1 MLVKNLLQSMEFSL
15 KHIADVLGVKVPA
28 EDRCITR
35 VLTDSRTL
43 MPDAPSTIFF
53 AIETAGNDGHRYV
66 EELYNRGVRAFVVER
81 PVDLPVDAV
90 VLQVPSSVK
99 ALQALGA
106 DARQHFKGQVVA
118 ITGSVGKTALK
129 ESAAYLLKAAGHR
142 VSRSPRSFNSQI
154 GVPLTLCALDP
165 DAELALIEAGV
176 SCAGEMEVLE
186 RIIKP
191 DVAVFTPMTAEHD
204 EGFSSHQAKI
214 EEKRILGRNAAVVIE
229 TPAGDLPPTEIHR
242 RMAQRIAEAT
252 VGPVDV
258 TGDVPEVHTRL
269 QVDRG
274 IGGCQL
280 VVDRFTSD
288 VAELEVALDFAHR
301 RLVPSQ
307 RIVAVLGAVDGNHAA
322 VAALLGL
329 YNVQHVYAVGEQPWC
344 EAVEEAGIT
353 LTRCSDVADLGH
365 YVSPETFGG
374 QMVLVKTPGIDGVA
388 ELLDARQHQTV
399 LEVDLDAMRHNYN
412 FFKGKVKPTTG
423 VVCMVKAFGYGA
435 GSYELA
441 KTLQSQGAAYLAVA
455 AHDEGVD
462 LRRAGITM
470 PIMVLNPRV
479 DNYEAMFADRLEP
492 EIYSLD
498 ILNRVITEGRNRSIK
513 GFPVHIK
520 LDTGMHRLGF
530 IEDEIPAVAEV
541 LKNQDIVVAS
551 SVFSHLCAAD
561 DPADDDYTRMQFEV
575 FDRCCDTLQAAL
587 PAYRI
592 KRHIL
597 NSTGIV
603 RFPEHQYDMVRLG
616 IGLYGIK
623 TMNDGTMD
631 ALRPVSTL
639 STVIIAVREWPAG
652 TTIGYNRRGV
662 LKKHSRIATVPIG
675 YADGLNRHLGY
686 GNLQVS
692 VGGVLCPTIGSIC
705 MDLMMI
711 DISDAPR
718 AAVGDRVEIFGPA
731 VPAASLAATLN
742 TIPYEILTSVST
754 RVKRVYYRD

>member
-1 MLVKNLLQSMEFSL
+1 MEFSL
-15 KHIADVLGVKVPA
+15 KHIADVLGVKAPDDNRV
-28 EDRCITR
+28 ITKI
-35 VLTDSRTL
+35 LTDSRTL
-43 MPDAPSTIFF
+43 VPDASSTLFF
-53 AIETAGNDGHRYV
+53 AIVTAGNDGHRYV
-66 EELYNRGVRAFVVER
+66 ADLYRRGVRTFVVEQ
-81 PVDLPVDAV
+81 PVALPEDAV
-90 VLQVPSSVK
+90 VMQVPSSVK

-106 DARQHFKGQVVA
+106 YARQQFKGKVVG

-129 ESAAYLLKAAGHR
+129 ETAAYMLKAAGHK
-142 VSRSPRSFNSQI
+142 VYRSPRSFNSQI
-154 GVPLTLCALDP
+154 GVPLALCALDP
-165 DAELALIEAGV
+165 SAEVALIEAGV
-176 SCAGEMEVLE
+176 SRAGEMEALE
-186 RIIKP
+186 AIIRP

-214 EEKRILGRNAAVVIE
+214 DEKRILGRNAARVIE
-229 TPAGDLPPTEIHR
+229 TPDKE
-242 RMAQRIAEAT
+242 MAPAELYRFMTQQIAKAT
-252 VGPVDV
+252 VGDVDV
-258 TGDVPEVHTRL
+258 NIAVPEVQTRL

-274 IGGCQL
+274 VGGCQL
-280 VVDRFTSD
+280 VVDRFTGD
-288 VAELEVALDFAHR
+288 VTELEVALDFAHR
-301 RLVPSQ
+301 RLIPSQ
-307 RIVAVLGAVDGNHAA
+307 HIVTVLGAVDGDPAN
-322 VAALLGL
+322 VADLLRL
-329 YNVQHVYAVGEQPWC
+329 YEVQHVYAVGPQQWTK
-344 EAVEEAGIT
+344 AVADAGIP
-353 LTRCSDVADLGH
+353 LTCCADAEDLSH
-365 YVSPETFGG
+365 YISPETFGES
-374 QMVLVKTPGIDGVA
+374 MVLVKTPGIDGIA

-412 FFKGKVKPTTG
+412 FFKGKVRPSTG

-498 ILNRVITEGRNRSIK
+498 ILRRVIDEGRSRNIK

-530 IEDEIPAVAEV
+530 IESEIPAVAEV
-541 LKNQDIVVAS
+541 LKNQDVVVAS

-561 DPADDDYTRMQFEV
+561 DPADDDYTRMQFDL
-575 FDRCCDTLQAAL
+575 FDRCCDALQAAL

-639 STVIIAVREWPAG
+639 STVIIAIREWPAG

-662 LKKHSRIATVPIG
+662 LKKPSRIATVPIG

-686 GNLQVS
+686 GNLHVS
-692 VGGVLCPTIGSIC
+692 VGGVLCPTVGSIC
-705 MDLMMI
+705 MDVMMI
-711 DISDAPR
+711 DITDAPH
-718 AAVGDRVEIFGPA
+718 AAVGDRVEIFGSA
-731 VPAASLAATLN
+731 VPAATLADTLN